1 MIIILIG
8 YMASGKSSIGKRL
21 AKKLN
26 YKLVDLDDYIE
37 DKENMSVSK
46 IFKKKGEVYFRKQ
59 ESHYLKKLLKK
70 DKNMILAV
78 GGGTPCY
85 SDNMKLILESENVK
99 SIYLKASLSTL
110 ANKLMEKKAK
120 RPLIAHIETLEAMTE
135 FIGKHLFERMP
146 FYEQAEV
153 HVSIDGKDKDEVTE
167 EVAKKLL

>member
-26 YKLVDLDDYIE
+26 YKFVDLDDYIE
-37 DKENMSVSK
+37 DKENLSVSK

-85 SDNMKLILESENVK
+85 SDNMKLILGADEVK
-99 SIYLKASLSTL
+99 SIYLKASLPTL

-146 FYEQAEV
+146 FYEQAET

-167 EVAKKLL
+167 EVAEKLL

>member
-37 DKENMSVSK
+37 DKEDMSVSK

>member
-1 MIIILIG
+1 MIVILIG

-21 AKKLN
+21 AKRLD
-26 YKLVDLDDYIE
+26 YKFVDLDDYIE

-85 SDNMKLILESENVK
+85 SDNMKLILEANGVK

-110 ANKLMEKKAK
+110 AYKLMEKKAK

-146 FYEQAEV
+146 FYEQAEL

-167 EVAKKLL
+167 EVAEKLL

>member
-1 MIIILIG
+1 
-8 YMASGKSSIGKRL
+8 MASGKSSIGKRL

-37 DKENMSVSK
+37 DKEDMSVSK